1 MLFAYVVASTVFAQ
15 SVYISGDAKQC
26 ESADGSAAAPYCS
39 LRDAVDADTFAAG
52 DELLFL
58 DASQP
63 YDDDEAVE
71 IINRSGT
78 VEAPLVLAAAE
89 GHSPVI
95 RHAVRFVGNTS
106 HWVVRDLTFDGSV
119 TTSLRAVTFSAGTST
134 VTNVRVEN
142 LDIRDWGTAN
152 TVGSTSHAAAIAVS
166 AGEQGDLTN
175 VVITGN
181 RVTNGKGGGISS
193 SRVDDVVIEHNTIDG
208 LVCAPGIY
216 DADAAVVGVYAG
228 RGRDAWIRFN
238 TVRNLDASDCAVP
251 GTARVAGVLLQSNDD
266 TEIARNWISN
276 VGMGAGNGGMGLLT
290 AQGSDD
296 PWAHHNVIVNAE
308 QCGLCDDFTY
318 SAGGVRTLFE
328 HNTVVGGQIGVALY
342 YPRDLILRDNV
353 VTGASDFAVRMFRTP
368 TNPDDMT
375 ELSWTLER
383 NLYDAESGLF
393 RLEYN
398 NDYDLAGWQDACN
411 CDDASVDAPADLGLS
426 AEDFTPNVGSPAVDL
441 GDDAAGDPFNGSA
454 PDAGALEAPEI
465 VSATVRE
472 LEPDQILLVFG
483 PGGTAPIRFD
493 VGCSGFTVDVDGEPA
508 STVGCESTGGAST
521 VRLAEDVLAEQAV
534 TLSYEGPWVRDSSG
548 LGGVLDAVLQPQEI
562 AVANES
568 TMLGGGETSTGAG
581 GSDGESGDSGST
593 STTGE
598 PGATSTDSDD
608 EQVGEA
614 SSGGAGGGAQGGF
627 PSAQGCTLGTG
638 SRPRSALLLLFL
650 ACVGV
655 MRRRCASAAIL

>member
-1 MLFAYVVASTVFAQ
+1 MLFGYVVASVVFAE
-15 SVYISGDAKQC
+15 SLYISGDAKQC
-26 ESADGSAAAPYCS
+26 ESADGSAGAPYCS
-39 LRDAVDADTFAAG
+39 LRDAVDADTFVAG

-63 YDDDEAVE
+63 YDDDETVE

-78 VEAPLVLAAAE
+78 AEAPLVLAAAE

-95 RHAVRFVGNTS
+95 RHAVRFSGSTS
-106 HWVVRDLTFDGSV
+106 HWIVRDLTFDGSV
-119 TTSLRAVTFSAGTST
+119 STSLRAVSFSAGAST

-142 LDIRDWGTAN
+142 LDIRDWGAAN
-152 TVGSTSHAAAIAVS
+152 TAGSASHAAAIAVN
-166 AGEQGDLTN
+166 AGDDGDFTN
-175 VVITGN
+175 VVIRGN

-216 DADAAVVGVYAG
+216 DADAAVIGLYAG

-251 GTARVAGVLLQSNDD
+251 GDGTARVVGVLLQSNDD
-266 TEIARNWISN
+266 TEIARNWISDI
-276 VGMGAGNGGMGLLT
+276 GMGAGNGGMGLLT
-290 AQGSDD
+290 AQASDD
-296 PWAHHNVIVNAE
+296 PWAHHNVIVDAE

-328 HNTVVGGQIGVALY
+328 HNTVVGGEVGVALY

-353 VTGASDFAVRMFRTP
+353 VTGATDFAVRMFRTP
-368 TNPDDMT
+368 INPDDMT

-398 NDYDLAGWQDACN
+398 NDFDLAGWQDACN
-411 CDDASVDAPADLGLS
+411 CDEASVDAPADLGLS
-426 AEDFTPNVGSPAVDL
+426 AEDFTPNVSSPAVDL
-441 GDDAAGDPFNGSA
+441 GDAAQRDPFNGSA
-454 PDAGALEAPEI
+454 PDAGALEGPEI

-483 PGGTAPIRFD
+483 PGGTSPLRFD
-493 VGCSGFTVDVDGEPA
+493 AGCSGFTVDVDGDLT
-508 STVGCESTGGAST
+508 SMVGCESTGGAIT
-521 VRLAEDVLAEQAV
+521 IRLEHDVLAGEAV
-534 TLSYEGPWVRDSSG
+534 TLAYAGPWVRDSSG

-562 AVANES
+562 AVVNES
-568 TMLGGGETSTGAG
+568 SVLGGSEASTGSG
-581 GSDGESGDSGST
+581 GSDDAGST
-593 STTGE
+593 STTGAA
-598 PGATSTDSDD
+598 GTTSTGSGDD
-608 EQVGEA
+608 GAGEA
-614 SSGGAGGGAQGGF
+614 SSGEAGGGAQGGF
-627 PSAQGCTLGTG
+627 PSAQGCTLGSG
-638 SRPRSALLLLFL
+638 SRPRNGLFLLFL
-650 ACVGV
+650 ACVGRL
-655 MRRRCASAAIL
+655 RRRRSPAAIL